1 VDVRELQQALEEF
14 IFVGQ
19 AHELGIFQ
27 ELHRKIDTAPGLSK
41 RMRFDQRCTWVLL
54 EALVEM
60 HYLVKRDDTYVVPDD
75 VYQRLVERGGAY
87 YEGDFWQFLYYLLDP
102 WRTLSHVLQ
111 HGTPDESS
119 YEKFSIE
126 DFIRAMDSPWKKR
139 LTPEIV
145 DICLRSID
153 RVERVMD
160 VGGAPGTI
168 AREFA
173 NRGIQVVIYDLPE
186 SVSVTAE
193 ELSSVANI
201 DVLSGDAT
209 EELPAGGYDIVFLGN
224 LCHGQS
230 PEDNVKILQQSHNR
244 LREGGIVVIFENI
257 RGESYLGARLALHMI
272 TQSPR
277 GNVYT
282 REEYRG
288 WLDEAGFSGM
298 VITPLSDKSW
308 QLIIAS
314 R

>member
-19 AHELGIFQ
+19 AHKLGIFQ
-27 ELHRKIDTAPGLSK
+27 ELHRKIDTAIGLSK

-60 HYLVKRDDTYVVPDD
+60 HYLVKRGDTYVVPDD
-75 VYQRLVERGGAY
+75 VYQRLVERGGAH

-102 WRTLSHVLQ
+102 WRTLPHVLQ

-145 DICLRSID
+145 DICLRSIE

-160 VGGAPGTI
+160 VGGAPGTV

-186 SVSVTAE
+186 SVAVTAE
-193 ELSSVANI
+193 ELSSIANI
-201 DVLSGDAT
+201 EVLSGDAT
-209 EELPAGGYDIVFLGN
+209 EDLPAGVYDIAFLGN

-230 PEDNVKILQQSHNR
+230 PEDNVKILHQCHDR